1 MSKNPIYGIISDD
14 FTGGLLVASFFE
26 RAGIE
31 CPVYFNAPSAAADRT
46 NAPIVVIAGRTRLSP
61 PQAAL
66 ADVSAALDVLDSLGC
81 STVAYKACATFDS
94 TPDGNIGPVADLMA
108 DRYDQTPLL
117 ISAGFPEFGT
127 TVFQGHMFVR
137 GSLVNESIK
146 RFDPVTPMPDP
157 NLVRFLSLQTR
168 TPIGLIPHEALA
180 KGPESARTVL
190 QDLVANSCRHVL
202 CDSVDSGDIDCSVE
216 LAAGARAIVASDAV
230 VIALGLRLCGARKD
244 PAVSPR
250 HAEGPVAVLVGSVG
264 PVAEAQLASFEAA
277 YPALRI
283 DLLDDRSD
291 EERIEQ
297 ALSFAARHRGER
309 PFAITTCT
317 DTSSIL
323 DAQARFGRIEAARK
337 AEALLAGIAVR
348 LHAAGIRRFIVSGG
362 ETSGSII
369 GALEIEQVRSMP
381 RGALGGGFCVAEGPD
396 PVSFFLKSGKL
407 GTADVLVRAVDA
419 FGNEKR
425 QTT

>member
-1 MSKNPIYGIISDD
+1 MKPIYGIVSDD
-14 FTGGLLVASFFE
+14 FTGGLLIASFFE
-26 RAGIE
+26 KAGIE
-31 CPVYFNAPSAAADRT
+31 CPVYFNATSAAMGRT

-61 PQAAL
+61 PQDAL
-66 ADVSAALDVLDSLGC
+66 AEVSAALDVLDSLGC
-81 STVAYKACATFDS
+81 STVGYKACATFDS

-108 DRYDQTPLL
+108 DRYDQRTLL

-168 TPIGLIPHEALA
+168 TPVGLIPHEALA
-180 KGPESARTVL
+180 KGPESARKVL
-190 QDLVANSCRHVL
+190 EDLVADGHRHVL
-202 CDSVDSGDIDCSVE
+202 CDCVDAGDVDCTAK
-216 LAAGARAIVASDAV
+216 LANGARAIVASDAL
-230 VIALGLRLCGARKD
+230 VIALGLRLCSGRRD
-244 PAVSPR
+244 SSLSPC
-250 HAEGPVAVLVGSVG
+250 HAQGPVAVLVGSVG
-264 PVAEAQLASFEAA
+264 PVAETQLASFEAV
-277 YPALRI
+277 YPVLRI
-283 DLLDDRSD
+283 DLLNDCSDDEWIDR
-291 EERIEQ
+291 
-297 ALSFAARHRGER
+297 ALSFAEEHRRER

-323 DAQARFGRIEAARK
+323 KAQARLGRMEAARR

-348 LHAAGIRRFIVSGG
+348 LHTAGIRRFVVSGG

-369 GALEIEQVRSMP
+369 GALGIEQVRSIP

-407 GTADVLVRAVDA
+407 GVPEVLLRAVDA
-419 FGNEKR
+419 FHNETR
-425 QTT
+425 QTA